1 LACLLFSILV
11 TSAAADSQPSES
23 ATTLAGD
30 SRDVPNGADVAEGLT
45 LVEEREELL
54 QAELESPQAA
64 QERSESRH
72 AFASMS
78 GDEAEQLLR
87 SKFTEEIEAL
97 NSDPARFLSDATFDQ
112 ALEGGMAALVTSEDG
127 AELLDAGIPVKAVD
141 EEGAKSK
148 LDLTLEDAGDE
159 YLPDNPLID
168 VRLPGYADKS
178 IHIGE
183 DLGVRTTTEAG
194 SVGQLLGD
202 KNVFYPE
209 VQTSTDLLASPIAEG
224 LELSDQLRSVESP
237 EALRFE
243 LQLPSGASLRSDGNG
258 GAEVV
263 GDEKTIARVPFP
275 KAVDAQGTEV
285 PVNLE
290 IEGDAIILQVAHRQG
305 DYAYPILVDPTL
317 VEDWYN
323 ASWYNG
329 QNLQALSDGSWIWGT
344 NTSWVYG
351 STSCIWTCWGSGRGL
366 YVSAA
371 SGSHGGG
378 QFGQWTYTPPGS
390 TSFISSA
397 WINPFWRNNYTNCP
411 KSKYPQP
418 HDYDGLWSSGSGW
431 VPLETNRAN
440 DYGNAQPS
448 GYGRSLVIGL
458 GTAEATA
465 EDPCRRDIMA
475 GGVAVW
481 ITDGDVPSW
490 NSKATVVDQWIDS
503 SSIPVSV
510 SASDPGLGMKYFNL
524 WTTDAN
530 GRASSLIGNSEHGCS
545 GLHASP
551 CPSSWSSQITNY
563 NPASLP
569 NGINSMAAIAYD
581 ALGIEHASQGLP
593 ILLKVDHSAPEIQ
606 LSGELLGEHPNKY
619 HLDVTAIDGNS
630 ASFATAQSGMK
641 SLTFYFDGQL
651 AGRYPEAENPPAC
664 KNVQQG
670 IDLGSCKFEGIPVDL
685 ARRYTGKHTL
695 KILATDSLN
704 HSSEKVLGL
713 HLPKDTTPPTLTP
726 SGSLYGAAGNWIVP
740 SELSATAE
748 AQDAETGVVEEA
760 LYIDGKLVGQAAKQ
774 GCEYGGCSL
783 THAFAASLSGYTD
796 GAHTVKLTATDGTGN
811 TAERTWTVK
820 TDTTAPKL
828 EPISSLEVPTGWTPQ
843 VSSAKFSYGAS
854 DSGAGIKK
862 VEVIAPAAG
871 GGTLKSTPYSSSCN
885 GTEASPC
892 SASASGSTSVST
904 EAMSQGVDTISI
916 KAYDAFEHVS
926 STQTVIVHVDR
937 GAPSVSAV
945 GPLVSAP
952 SSNLIGLSSE
962 LVLNVKDLGS
972 GVGSAEFLL
981 DGQLQQSL
989 SLEEIIESGGS
1000 ENCKGE
1006 TCELKY
1012 AFTPIVGEMATPG
1025 HHSFSLVVY
1034 DKAGRSMTVTHEVAL
1049 DTRPPE
1055 VTLGGP
1061 LSEVVGETLPSES
1074 AALEA
1079 TAGDG
1084 SEEFASG
1091 IANLEIEVDGVPV
1104 EPNARIYVADKGNN
1118 RIEIFGD
1125 RGEFISKF
1133 GSYGTGDGQLKEPK
1147 DVAVDA
1153 KGNVWVADGG
1163 NSRVE
1168 EFDAEG
1174 KFIRKFGSY
1183 GTANGQFSAGGP
1195 EGIAIDAKGHV
1206 WLADTYNS
1214 RLQEYGENGEFIK
1227 SVGTFGTGKGQLGNP
1242 TGVAIGPGGNIWVAD
1257 WGDNRVS
1264 EFGEAGEFIRQFG
1277 SLGSGSGQ
1285 FKRPDAI
1292 SVDAAGNVWV
1302 ADEENGR
1309 VERFTETGEF
1319 LSQFGTRG
1327 SEKGQ
1332 FGFAFP
1338 IGLASDSQGEIW
1350 VGDSNNNR
1358 VQKWKAGGSSSAAE
1372 YVSSFGS
1379 VGSGDGQ
1386 LNHPAGM
1393 AVVPSESC
1401 GSEACPKQR
1410 TKNYLYSESE
1420 WGSGPR
1426 SVVVT
1431 ATDSA
1436 GNTSSEE
1443 VKVNQP
1449 LSAVAPECPTAE
1461 PNQLS
1466 GGETRS
1472 PSEAINAIEAALP
1485 SVLAPSEPYA
1495 GEKPAEVEIDPAVT
1509 RSAPGIS
1516 LDEKGIDVVGSTMGG
1531 GVEDHASGSFTV
1543 AQAVCMQPLQAGA
1556 AASAPTVVEGAAVV
1570 YPNALPDTDTVVR
1583 PTAQGTDIV
1592 EYLRGTA
1599 APESFSWAIRLQPG
1613 EELVELPNGSIAV
1626 VKPKASDLEP
1636 EEVPPAPAGGPTGVN
1651 DVGEQL
1657 QQAEHDLVA
1666 ANNQATGEVVA
1677 VISSPEVVTSSGEV
1691 VPGILRIGTGNVVV
1705 AELPPNTVA
1714 EVEALIIKANPPAE
1728 PEDMCAGILARA
1740 PQYYEAVCTPDLP
1753 EEPGEDNGDE
1763 LTLQSLYEG
1772 LEPPLRESI
1781 SDAVAHYEA
1790 TTSPFATAS
1799 SYGSSQTGAEK
1810 RYCEKHTY
1818 ECITFYRD
1826 SLLAAQLEGE
1836 LFNVPPG
1843 SYDTRANAFRH
1854 SFWTAMMTEDQE
1866 SWNGGLALA
1875 LAHEGNGWKTHR
1887 PSVRKASRM
1896 DVLND
1901 VVGYKHTKYEWMA
1914 TCETMLGKAGEAWFL
1929 GAEVDPFVWRNK
1941 MGFEY
1946 HHLVFRK
1953 RLDLTRPGATGRV
1966 VVRNGH
1972 TCKEPE

>member
-1 LACLLFSILV
+1 VA
-11 TSAAADSQPSES
+11 SAVADSRPSEP
-23 ATTLAGD
+23 ATTWAAG
-30 SRDVPNGADVAEGLT
+30 SRDVPDGADVAEGLT
-45 LVEEREELL
+45 LAEEREELL
-54 QAELESPQAA
+54 RTELESSQAA
-64 QERSESRH
+64 RKRSESRH
-72 AFASMS
+72 AYTSIS
-78 GDEAEQLLR
+78 GDEAEQLLH
-87 SKFTEEIEAL
+87 SQFAEQIEIL
-97 NSDPARFLSDATFDQ
+97 NSDPARFLSDASIERP
-112 ALEGGMAALVTSEDG
+112 LEGGTAALVTTDDG
-127 AELLDAGIPVKAVD
+127 AELLDAGIPVEARD
-141 EEGAKSK
+141 AEGTTSK
-148 LDLTLEDAGDE
+148 VDLTLEDAGDE
-159 YLPDNPLID
+159 YLPGNPLIAI
-168 VRLPGYADKS
+168 RLPETADKS
-178 IHIGE
+178 IHLEENLGIKATVDGE
-183 DLGVRTTTEAG
+183 
-194 SVGQLLGD
+194 SVGQLFGD
-202 KNVFYPE
+202 KSVFYPE
-209 VQTSTDLLASPIAEG
+209 VQPSTDLLASPIAKG
-224 LELSDQLRSVESP
+224 IELSDQLRSVESP

-243 LQLPSGASLRSDGNG
+243 LQLPSGVGLRSDGNG
-258 GAEVV
+258 GAEIVH
-263 GDEKTIARVPFP
+263 DEKPIARIPFP
-275 KAVDAQGTEV
+275 TAVDAQGTEV

-290 IEGDAIILQVAHRQG
+290 VEGAAIVLHVAHRQG

-317 VEDWYN
+317 IEDWYN

-329 QNLQALSDGSWIWGT
+329 ANLQALSDGSWQWGT

-371 SGSHGGG
+371 SGNHGGG

-390 TSFISSA
+390 TSYITSALIS
-397 WINPFWRNNYTNCP
+397 PFWRNNYENCP

-418 HDYDGLWSSGSGW
+418 HDYDGLWSQSSGW
-431 VPLETNRAN
+431 IPVETNRAN

-448 GYGRSLVIGL
+448 GYGRSLVLGL
-458 GTAEATA
+458 GTAESAA
-465 EDPCRRDIMA
+465 EDKCRRDIMA

-481 ITDGDVPSW
+481 ITDNDVPGW
-490 NSKATVVDQWIDS
+490 NSKATVPDQWIDS

-524 WTTDAN
+524 WTTDVN
-530 GRASSLIGNSEHGCS
+530 GKASSLIGNSEYSCS
-545 GLHASP
+545 GLYTSP
-551 CPSSWSSQITNY
+551 CPSSWSSQIPNY
-563 NPASLP
+563 NPSSLP
-569 NGINSMAAIAYD
+569 NGVNKMVTVAYD

-606 LSGELLGEHPNKY
+606 LSGELLGEHPKKY

-630 ASFATAQSGMK
+630 GSFATAQSGMK

-651 AGRYPEAENPPAC
+651 ASRYPETENPPAC

-685 ARRYTGKHTL
+685 ARKYAGKHTL
-695 KILATDSLN
+695 KIVATDSLN
-704 HSSEKVLGL
+704 HSSEKILEL
-713 HLPKDTTPPTLTP
+713 NLPKDTTPPALTP
-726 SGSLYGAAGNWIVP
+726 SGSLYGAAGNWILP

-774 GCEYGGCSL
+774 GCEYGDCNL
-783 THAFAASLSGYTD
+783 IHTFVASLSGYAD
-796 GAHTVKLTATDGTGN
+796 GAHTIKLVATDGAGN
-811 TAERTWTVK
+811 IAERTWTVK

-828 EPISSLEVPTGWTPQ
+828 EPISSPEVPTSWTPQ

-854 DSGAGIKK
+854 DSGTGIKK
-862 VEVIAPAAG
+862 VEVIAPASG
-871 GGTLKSTPYSSSCN
+871 GGTLKSTPYSSSCS
-885 GTEASPC
+885 GSEASPC
-892 SASASGSTSVST
+892 ATAVSGSTSVST
-904 EAMSQGVDTISI
+904 EAMAQGVDTISV

-926 STQTVIVHVDR
+926 STQTVTAHVDR

-952 SSNLIGLSSE
+952 SGTLVGLSSE
-962 LVLNVKDLGS
+962 LALSVKDLGS
-972 GVGSAEFLL
+972 GVGFAELLL
-981 DGQLQQSL
+981 DGQLQQSF

-1012 AFTPIVGEMATPG
+1012 AFTPLVGEMATLG
-1025 HHSFSLVVY
+1025 HHTLSLVVY
-1034 DKAGRSMTVTHEVAL
+1034 DKAGQSTTVTHDVTL

-1055 VTLGGP
+1055 VTVGDP
-1061 LSEVVGETLPSES
+1061 LAEAVGESLPSES
-1074 AALEA
+1074 ALLET
-1079 TAGDG
+1079 TANDG

-1091 IANLEIEVDGVPV
+1091 IADLEIEVDGVPV
-1104 EPNARIYVADKGNN
+1104 ESRARLYVADKGNN

-1125 RGEFISKF
+1125 DGEFISKF
-1133 GSYGTGDGQLKEPK
+1133 GSYGTGNGQFKEPK

-1153 KGNVWVADGG
+1153 KANVWVADGG

-1183 GTANGQFSAGGP
+1183 GTGNGQFNSGGP
-1195 EGIAIDAKGHV
+1195 EGIAIDPKGHV

-1214 RLQEYGENGEFIK
+1214 RLQEYGESGEFIK
-1227 SVGTFGTGKGQLGNP
+1227 SVGTYGTGKGQLGNP
-1242 TGVAIGPGGNIWVAD
+1242 TGIAIGPGGNIWVAD

-1264 EFGEAGEFIRQFG
+1264 EFSETGEFIRQFG
-1277 SLGSGSGQ
+1277 SAGSWPGQ
-1285 FKRPDAI
+1285 FNRPDSI
-1292 SVDAAGNVWV
+1292 SVDTTGNVWV

-1319 LSQFGTRG
+1319 ISQFGARG

-1338 IGLASDSQGEIW
+1338 IGLASDPQGDIW

-1379 VGSGDGQ
+1379 VGSNDGQ
-1386 LNHPAGM
+1386 LKHPAGM
-1393 AVVPSESC
+1393 AIVPTGGC

-1431 ATDSA
+1431 ATDNA
-1436 GNTSSEE
+1436 GNTNSEE
-1443 VKVNQP
+1443 VKVNEP
-1449 LSAVAPECPTAE
+1449 LSAVAPQCPTEE

-1472 PSEAINAIEAALP
+1472 PSEVVGAIETALP

-1495 GEKPAEVEIDPAVT
+1495 GEKAAEEAEIDPAVT
-1509 RSAPGIS
+1509 RSAPGVS
-1516 LDEKGIDVVGSTMGG
+1516 LDEKGIDVVGSAMGG
-1531 GVEDHASGSFTV
+1531 GVEDEASGSFTV
-1543 AQAVCMQPLQAGA
+1543 AQAVCMQPLQTGA
-1556 AASAPTVVEGAAVV
+1556 AASSPTVVEGAAVV

-1583 PTAQGTDIV
+1583 PTALGTDIV
-1592 EYLRGTA
+1592 EYLRGAA
-1599 APESFSWAIRLQPG
+1599 APESFSWAVRLQPG
-1613 EELVELPNGSIAV
+1613 EELVELANGSIAV
-1626 VKPKASDLEP
+1626 VRPKGSDLEP
-1636 EEVPPAPAGGPTGVN
+1636 EEVPPVPAGGPASVN
-1651 DVGEQL
+1651 DVAKQL
-1657 QQAEHDLVA
+1657 EQAEHDLVA
-1666 ANNQATGEVVA
+1666 ANNQVTGEVVA
-1677 VISSPEVVTSSGEV
+1677 VISSPEVVTFSGEV
-1691 VPGILRIGTGNVVV
+1691 VPGILRIGIGNVVV

-1714 EVEALIIKANPPAE
+1714 EAEALIIKANPPAE
-1728 PEDMCAGILARA
+1728 PEDICAGILARA
-1740 PQYYEAVCTPDLP
+1740 PQYYAAVCTPDLP
-1753 EEPGEDNGDE
+1753 EEPGEDSGDE
-1763 LTLQSLYEG
+1763 LTLQTLYEG

-1781 SDAVAHYEA
+1781 SEAVAHYEA
-1790 TTSPFATAS
+1790 ATSPFATAS
-1799 SYGSSQTGAEK
+1799 SYGSQTGAEK

-1854 SFWTAMMTEDQE
+1854 SFWTAMMSEDQE
-1866 SWNGGLALA
+1866 QWNGGIALA
-1875 LAHEGNGWKTHR
+1875 LAHEGNEWQSHK

-1896 DVLND
+1896 DILND
-1901 VVGYKHTKYEWMA
+1901 FVGYKHVKYEWTD
-1914 TCETMLGKAGEAWFL
+1914 TCETMLGKAGEAWYI
-1929 GAEVDPFVWRNK
+1929 GAEVDPFVWMRK
-1941 MGFEY
+1941 IGFDY
-1946 HHLVFRK
+1946 HHLIFRK

-1966 VVRNGH
+1966 VVRNGK